1 MSPGRPRARRG
12 EGGALRDEILAAARD
27 LLAETGSEEAVSVRA
42 VADRVGVS
50 TPAIYLH
57 FADKDA
63 LLAEVCNQVFEAL
76 DAAMEAAAAG
86 AGDPMDSLRQRGLAY
101 VHFAVANPEHYRLV
115 MMRRPVDGES
125 IGPSDAMLAEG
136 AFAHLLAAIGRC
148 QEAGLIRADEEPFGL
163 GLVLWAAAHGIA
175 SLLIAKPGL
184 PWQHAEDVISRTID
198 SIGCG
203 LMLTSLYPDY
213 QGALASL
220 SSSAPPATQAADR

>member
-1 MSPGRPRARRG
+1 MSPGRQRARRG
-12 EGGALRDEILAAARD
+12 EGAALRDEILAAARG

-57 FADKDA
+57 FADKEA

-76 DAAMEAAAAG
+76 DAAMEQAAAG
-86 AGDPMDSLRQRGLAY
+86 AVDPMDALRQRGLAY

-125 IGPSDAMLAEG
+125 IGASDAMLAEG
-136 AFAHLLAAIGRC
+136 AFAHLLSAIGRC
-148 QEAGLIRADEEPFGL
+148 QETGLIRADEEPFGL

-184 PWQHAEDVISRTID
+184 PWSAAEGVVERTID
-198 SIGCG
+198 SVGCG

-220 SSSAPPATQAADR
+220 SSSAPPAVQAADR

>member
-12 EGGALRDEILAAARD
+12 EGAALRDEILTAARD

-63 LLAEVCNQVFEAL
+63 LLAEVCNQVFAAL
-76 DAAMEAAAAG
+76 DAAMEAAAAS
-86 AGDPMDSLRQRGLAY
+86 AEDPMDSLRQRGLAY
-101 VHFAVANPEHYRLV
+101 VQFAVANPEHYRLV
-115 MMRRPVDGES
+115 MMRRPIDVES

-136 AFAHLLAAIGRC
+136 AFAHLLAAIRRC

-184 PWQHAEDVISRTID
+184 PWEHAGDVITRTID

-213 QGALASL
+213 QGALSSL
-220 SSSAPPATQAADR
+220 SSSAPPAKQAAER